1 MKVRLSVWLALALV
15 FTIIFPWIRQTTIGF
30 YLPDVWL
37 LILMLAVPTPF
48 PHSARKP
55 MILACCL
62 ALLRSSVSLCSP
74 IASCAALVS
83 GLLLRQQLTRRLSDS
98 LFVYRFFIGSLAAL
112 PMMIIDLRVAANNDI
127 VINDSIW
134 IWRVA
139 LTGLVVAV
147 VKRRSGGLLFGG
159 MR

>member
-1 MKVRLSVWLALALV
+1 MKVRLRIWLALSLV
-15 FTIIFPWIRQTTIGF
+15 FTIVFPWLRQTTIGF

-37 LILMLAVPTPF
+37 LTLLVAVPTPF
-48 PHSARKP
+48 PHSARNP
-55 MILACCL
+55 IIMACCL

-98 LFVYRFFIGSLAAL
+98 LFIYRFFTASIAAL
-112 PMMIIDLRVAANNDI
+112 PMMIIDLKVADNSDI
-127 VINDSIW
+127 AVNYSVW
-134 IWRVA
+134 LWRVA

-159 MR
+159 KR